1 MVRPRWNLK
10 AARISSPAGRER
22 GQPGQRLSSR
32 RRRYPAALPPPLIM
46 PIQLSSASACD
57 ICCEPFSA
65 SSSARRAP
73 HSIPCGHVFC
83 KRYVSSTYLLSV
95 PRSLPISC
103 LCTMSQCP
111 NCRRPFGEAQ
121 VRRLHVSGART
132 PQSDALVSRA
142 LRALDSTGKDM
153 QSDILQ
159 AIEDA
164 EHNGEASVL

>member
-32 RRRYPAALPPPLIM
+32 RLRYPAALLLLLLCLYNCQAQAHAISAASLSALAVAHEGRLIPSLVDM
-46 PIQLSSASACD
+46 Y
-57 ICCEPFSA
+57 
-65 SSSARRAP
+65 SARGMSLRP
-73 HSIPCGHVFC
+73 
-83 KRYVSSTYLLSV
+83 TESV
-95 PRSLPISC
+95 PGSLLVSC

-164 EHNGEASVL
+164 EHNGEASIL